1 MLFPSRRIAPSS
13 VPLHASPTPAAGRAR
28 AGRERG
34 PARGSL
40 PVLSSA
46 SPVPAQLPPGLGG
59 KALPSGEG
67 ARDPPMQ
74 KSRNCADLAACGC
87 HRPCPAP
94 RGPAGPAPPPQPHS
108 ADAPRWPRPH
118 ARALHQV
125 MAPALRGAQGRS
137 RIPHVLG
144 SGVQGGRGC
153 AMGRPLGHHGACT
166 SSSARGSG
174 SVSPLSWCPF
184 ALQTSARSPA

>member
-1 MLFPSRRIAPSS
+1 MTSVSSVEAFFPSRRIAPSP

-28 AGRERG
+28 AGRERS

-74 KSRNCADLAACGC
+74 KSRNCADLAACG
-87 HRPCPAP
+87 HPMLAVAP
-94 RGPAGPAPPPQPHS
+94 SEGSSPSYGPGSLRDSGRTPDSPRAG
-108 ADAPRWPRPH
+108 
-118 ARALHQV
+118 
-125 MAPALRGAQGRS
+125 
-137 RIPHVLG
+137 
-144 SGVQGGRGC
+144 
-153 AMGRPLGHHGACT
+153 
-166 SSSARGSG
+166 
-174 SVSPLSWCPF
+174 
-184 ALQTSARSPA
+184 